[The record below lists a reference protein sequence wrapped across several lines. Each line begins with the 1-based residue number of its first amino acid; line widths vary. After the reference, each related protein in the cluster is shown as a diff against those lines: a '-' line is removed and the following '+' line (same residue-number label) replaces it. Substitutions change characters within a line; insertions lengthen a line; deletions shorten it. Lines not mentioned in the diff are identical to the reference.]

1 MFLTDL
7 NRAIITNLYKIL
19 FLWFFSFALGWLLS
33 SPVPFPFGEGE
44 WDGNGNG
51 VEIRNFYFNK

>member
-33 SPVPFPFGEGE
+33 SPVPIPFPFPFGEG
-44 WDGNGNG
+44 NGMG
-51 VEIRNFYFNK
+51 TGTGTV